1 MRNLRNRVQLI
12 GNVGKEPQVRT
23 FESGKTMASFSL
35 ATTETYLDQ
44 NGKRVNDTQWHQVI
58 AWGKTANFIES
69 YLDKGNRVAI
79 DGKLIHRSYNDK
91 DGTTKYITE
100 VLVNEI
106 MLLTAKPADA

>member
-1 MRNLRNRVQLI
+1 MKNLRNRVQLI

-35 ATTETYLDQ
+35 ATTETYTDQ

-58 AWGKTANFIES
+58 AWGKTANFVES

-79 DGKLIHRSYNDK
+79 DGKLVHRSYNDK
-91 DGTTKYITE
+91 DGATKYITE
-100 VLVNEI
+100 VVVNEI
-106 MLLTAKPADA
+106 MLLTAKQAEA